1 MNESLFVIS
10 RFFFVFN
17 VFFPGALSKQVF
29 DFILVSVERLVE
41 NLVEMKRK
49 KMGSIDG
56 EKKISSERLL
66 LQAQQRQPLIAAV
79 SFLMHFQLFN

>member
-1 MNESLFVIS
+1 MNRSLLFL
-10 RFFFVFN
+10 FLFCFN
-17 VFFPGALSKQVF
+17 VFFSPALSKQVF

-56 EKKISSERLL
+56 EKKIRSERLL
-66 LQAQQRQPLIAAV
+66 LQPQQRQRLIAAV